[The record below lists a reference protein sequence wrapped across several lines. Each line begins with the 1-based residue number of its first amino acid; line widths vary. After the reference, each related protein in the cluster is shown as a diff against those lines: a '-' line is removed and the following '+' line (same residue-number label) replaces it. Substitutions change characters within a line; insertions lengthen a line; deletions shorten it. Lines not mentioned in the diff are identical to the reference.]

1 MDPVEL
7 ILILALVG
15 YSIWRQT
22 QKHEVIGNSRF
33 KLAIIYALIGVLIG
47 GFRPP
52 IGFWPIAVLL
62 LSLGLSVLVGW
73 LRGRYA
79 KLWVEQGR
87 VYSQGTALTVGLFVG
102 LVVLKFII
110 GTVVY
115 LRGIHEDAGLG
126 EIMVMIALM
135 IAFSAEVLWRRAK
148 PMGARQARAQEEPAS
163 ML

>member
-15 YSIWRQT
+15 YSIYRQS
-22 QKHEVIGNSRF
+22 QKHEVVGNSRF
-33 KLAIIYALIGVLIG
+33 KLAIIYAVIGILIG

-52 IGFWPIAVLL
+52 IGLWPILVLL
-62 LSLGLSVLVGW
+62 ISLSLSVVVGW

-79 KLWVEQGR
+79 KLWTENGR
-87 VYSQGTALTVGLFVG
+87 VCSQGTALTIGLFIG
-102 LVVLKFII
+102 LVVLKFAI
-110 GTVVY
+110 GTIVY
-115 LRGIHEDAGLG
+115 LTGIHEDAGMG

-148 PMGARQARAQEEPAS
+148 PLGARASRTEPEVAPS
-163 ML
+163 I